1 MGHWHR
7 LCVQSFYARD
17 GQVMFLPRYRVRSR
31 RAKPKRPARKVFL
44 LADDHQQKR
53 RLVTHVMAAV
63 SRTRRMDPSWSVHL
77 ASRTRSG
84 ARDTARCLV
93 GGADFAGSGQSH
105 LWHREKRAMASQYQ
119 TTIDRY
125 VTLSHSDQ
133 EWQVVVEEPGYGKV
147 VRSFRNEQW
156 AWNFAQGQAI
166 RLRIA
171 TVARL

>member
-1 MGHWHR
+1 
-7 LCVQSFYARD
+7 
-17 GQVMFLPRYRVRSR
+17 
-31 RAKPKRPARKVFL
+31 
-44 LADDHQQKR
+44 
-53 RLVTHVMAAV
+53 
-63 SRTRRMDPSWSVHL
+63 
-77 ASRTRSG
+77 
-84 ARDTARCLV
+84 
-93 GGADFAGSGQSH
+93 
-105 LWHREKRAMASQYQ
+105 MASQYQ